1 MNTTKK
7 YQDIAVST
15 LFFAGTLGFMFG
27 EFIFSTVFFA
37 TAFFVSNVVRSNHA
51 QF

>member
-1 MNTTKK
+1 MKTTNK
-7 YQDIAVST
+7 YQDIAISA

-37 TAFFVSNVVRSNHA
+37 TAFFISNVARSQDL